1 MLSLGIVEPILSE
14 WQSAVVIVPKDGD
27 DLRLCVDFRDVNAI
41 TSTINYPLPNIED
54 IVLSLGGSCYYV
66 KLDLASGFW

>member
-1 MLSLGIVEPILSE
+1 M
-14 WQSAVVIVPKDGD
+14 VIVPKDGD

-66 KLDLASGFW
+66 KLDLASGF